1 MEQIC
6 NEAEI
11 RIFKSAFL
19 IGPGYQPL
27 PHESPFAKQSPCN
40 KLLINLECSVFTVL
54 TEILQGQYS
63 KTRDT
68 SRVIGRVIVMNDFWD
83 HWGISHKH

>member
-1 MEQIC
+1 MQRSG
-6 NEAEI
+6 NKN
-11 RIFKSAFL
+11 FKSAFL

-27 PHESPFAKQSPCN
+27 LHESPLAKQLPCN

-63 KTRDT
+63 KTRGN
-68 SRVIGRVIVMNDFWD
+68 SRVIGRVIVINDFWN
-83 HWGISHKH
+83 HWSIWHKH